1 MKSLTRTSLTL
12 LTLGLAS
19 FSAQA
24 LTLCY
29 DYGGQYPWVLK
40 NGKGLNIVL
49 LEMVAANMGDKLE
62 LRPMPWKDCME
73 ELKKGVVDGAFAA
86 SYTAER
92 AGFAAYP
99 MVDGKPEG
107 KPDVSKRLHIDGYT
121 LLRLKGSKVSWN
133 GSKFSNLSG
142 PIGTQAAYSI
152 IADLKKW
159 GATVDSNADTPE
171 TLLRRFGSGQIQ
183 AIALLTGEAKHTMKS
198 PYLAGKV
205 ELISPPLIEKPYF
218 LIFSHRYYDKNRNTA
233 DEVWAK
239 IAKLRESAE
248 YKAKEANPASA
259 GEFADLRLKMA
270 AARESL
276 VVMMVNNDK
285 RDPAQQ
291 KLVKD
296 SADQVS
302 AQLARMKAPAGKES
316 QFKELVTTWDAFKK
330 TRETELVPAI
340 LKGNDAEARKIGGG
354 IQKERI
360 AKCLALASELDK

>member
-1 MKSLTRTSLTL
+1 MNTFIKTGIAL
-12 LTLGLAS
+12 LTLGLTS
-19 FSAQA
+19 FSSQA

-40 NGKGLNIVL
+40 DGKGLNVVL
-49 LEMVAANMGDKLE
+49 LEMVAANVGEKFDLQ
-62 LRPMPWKDCME
+62 PMPWKDCLE
-73 ELKKGVVDGAFAA
+73 SIKKGAVDGAFAA
-86 SYTAER
+86 SHTTER
-92 AGFAAYP
+92 AEFAVYP
-99 MVDGKPEG
+99 MADGKPD
-107 KPDVSKRLHIDGYT
+107 PSKRMHTDGYT
-121 LLRLKGSKVSWN
+121 LLRLKGSKLSWN

-171 TLLRRFGSGQIQ
+171 TLLRRFGSGQIP
-183 AIALLTGEAKHTMKS
+183 AIALLTGEAKHTMKN

-205 ELISPPLIEKPYF
+205 EIVSPPLTEKPYF
-218 LIFSHRYYDKNRNTA
+218 LIFSRSYYDKNRKTA
-233 DEVWAK
+233 DALWSMV
-239 IAKLRESAE
+239 AKLRESAE
-248 YKAKEANPASA
+248 YKAKETNSANA
-259 GEFADLRLKMA
+259 GEFAELRNKMS
-270 AARESL
+270 AARELL
-276 VVMMVNNDK
+276 VVMMVNKDK
-285 RDPAQQ
+285 RDLAQQ

-302 AQLARMKAPAGKES
+302 AQLARMKAPAGKEP
-316 QFKELVTTWDAFKK
+316 QFNELVTTWNAFKT